1 MVFSAKFWLT
11 VEVILTVSYQ
21 LFNKIPSSMQAQFAQ
36 GCLKEEVHLQL
47 QHLPILQ
54 HLQHNLDISCLMWSV
69 LGRSERFSPPL
80 DLQKQPSSVATSH
93 IAFFILSML
102 LGSQGHDNSLPLSS
116 TMWPH
121 SYPPSLP
128 AALTGRL
135 YFLLA
140 FIRNRQP
147 GSSWTLCSRTRCLSS
162 VG

>member
-1 MVFSAKFWLT
+1 
-11 VEVILTVSYQ
+11 
-21 LFNKIPSSMQAQFAQ
+21 MQAQFAQ
-36 GCLKEEVHLQL
+36 GYLKEEVHLQL

-54 HLQHNLDISCLMWSV
+54 HLQHNLDISCFMWSV

-80 DLQKQPSSVATSH
+80 DLQKQPSSVAMSQR
-93 IAFFILSML
+93 AFFILSML
-102 LGSQGHDNSLPLSS
+102 LGPQGHDNSLPLSS

-140 FIRNRQP
+140 FIIFLLYYFYNFIIINRQP